1 MWASVPYLLRVCTE
15 VSVAD
20 FAERHPETIL
30 TASFHLPTERIH
42 NMPWSRRRMRL
53 PGREIGAAICLG
65 IAGLIGAG
73 LATAQ
78 TTPQEK
84 PLLAEEVFKNVQVLK
99 GISVDDFLGTMGI
112 MTAALQFDCS
122 DCHEGAGTD
131 KVDWAADTPRKRRAR
146 TMVTMVGTINR
157 TNFGGR
163 QLVTCW
169 TCHRNRDKP
178 LTTPTMETIYGTPPF
193 EPDDVVVQA
202 PGVPS
207 AESIL
212 DRYIQ
217 AAGGAQRLAG
227 LTSFVGKGTSVGF
240 GGFGGG
246 GAVEIVAKE
255 PDKRATI
262 ILFKEETGRGD
273 QIRTYDGSA
282 GWVRTPL
289 NVLGEFQL
297 KGGELDG
304 ARFDALLSFPA
315 QIKQILT
322 NLKTGPPTSITDLGG
337 PSSQTSL
344 QQDATLG
351 QTHVVDVVQGTG
363 PRGLLVTLYFDRE
376 SGLLLRELRFGSS
389 PIGRVPT
396 QIDFGDY
403 REVNGIKLP
412 FRITYAWLNGRDS
425 IVLNEI
431 QTNVPIDEAKFGR
444 PAPLKQRQ

>member
-1 MWASVPYLLRVCTE
+1 MT
-15 VSVAD
+15 
-20 FAERHPETIL
+20 
-30 TASFHLPTERIH
+30 
-42 NMPWSRRRMRL
+42 WSRRRILRS
-53 PGREIGAAICLG
+53 GRWTWVAIYLAL
-65 IAGLIGAG
+65 AGLIGTG

-78 TTPQEK
+78 STPQEK

-99 GISVDDFLGTMGI
+99 GISVDDFMGTMGV

-122 DCHEGAGTD
+122 DCHEAAGTD

-146 TMVTMVGTINR
+146 TMVTMVATINR

-178 LTTPTMETIYGTPPF
+178 LTTPTMDTIYGTPPF

-207 AESIL
+207 AESVL

-217 AAGGAQRLAG
+217 AVGGVQRLAG

-246 GAVEIVAKE
+246 GAVEIVAKG

-273 QIRTYDGSA
+273 QIRTYDGNA

-297 KGGELDG
+297 RGGDLDG
-304 ARFDALLSFPA
+304 ARFDAQLSFPG

-322 NLKTGPPTSITDLGG
+322 NPKTGPPTSIADVGA
-337 PSSQTSL
+337 PASQSSL
-344 QQDATLG
+344 QQDVTLG
-351 QTHVVDVVQGTG
+351 QTHVVDVVQGVG
-363 PRGLLVTLYFDRE
+363 PRGLLVTLYFDRQ

-396 QIDFGDY
+396 QIDFADY
-403 REVNGIKLP
+403 RDVNGIKLP
-412 FRITYAWLNGRDS
+412 FRLTYAWLNGRDS

-444 PAPLKQRQ
+444 PAPLKPR

>member
-1 MWASVPYLLRVCTE
+1 MT
-15 VSVAD
+15 
-20 FAERHPETIL
+20 
-30 TASFHLPTERIH
+30 
-42 NMPWSRRRMRL
+42 WSRRRIRRSSRWIWVASYL
-53 PGREIGAAICLG
+53 AL
-65 IAGLIGAG
+65 AGLIGTG

-99 GISVDDFLGTMGI
+99 GISVDDFMGTMGI

-122 DCHEGAGTD
+122 DCHEAAGTD

-146 TMVTMVGTINR
+146 TMVTMVATINR

-178 LTTPTMETIYGTPPF
+178 LMTPTMDTIYGTPPF

-207 AESIL
+207 AESVL

-217 AAGGAQRLAG
+217 AVGGAQRLAG

-246 GAVEIVAKE
+246 GAVEIVAKG

-273 QIRTYDGSA
+273 QIRTYDGNA

-297 KGGELDG
+297 RGGDLDG
-304 ARFDALLSFPA
+304 ARFDAQLSFPG

-322 NLKTGPPTSITDLGG
+322 NLKTGPPTSIADVGA
-337 PSSQTSL
+337 PASQSSL
-344 QQDATLG
+344 QQDVTLG
-351 QTHVVDVVQGTG
+351 QTHVVDVVQGVG
-363 PRGLLVTLYFDRE
+363 PRGLLVTLYLDRQ

-396 QIDFGDY
+396 QIDFADY
-403 REVNGIKLP
+403 RDVNGIKLP
-412 FRITYAWLNGRDS
+412 FRLTYAWLNGRDS

-431 QTNVPIDEAKFGR
+431 QTNVPVDESKFGR
-444 PAPLKQRQ
+444 PAPLKPR